1 MLITSKIL
9 LVHINYDTAG
19 VNMAQ
24 QTTSLVNKR
33 CLLDHNTMQQ
43 HIKTALKRHVW
54 GVHATHLA
62 CLIIII
68 NFLKGMMQQVN
79 TKFDALTATKLQQ
92 KNG

>member
-1 MLITSKIL
+1 MLITSKIM

-24 QTTSLVNKR
+24 QTTSPVNKR
-33 CLLDHNTMQQ
+33 CLLVHNTMQQ

-62 CLIIII
+62 CLNILI
-68 NFLKGMMQQVN
+68 NFLREMHKQVN
-79 TKFDALTATKLQQ
+79 TKFDALTDTKLQQ

>member
-1 MLITSKIL
+1 MLIISKIL
-9 LVHINYDTAG
+9 LVHINYDTPRY
-19 VNMAQ
+19 NMIQ
-24 QTTSLVNKR
+24 QATMLVNKG

-79 TKFDALTATKLQQ
+79 TKFDALTDTKLQQ